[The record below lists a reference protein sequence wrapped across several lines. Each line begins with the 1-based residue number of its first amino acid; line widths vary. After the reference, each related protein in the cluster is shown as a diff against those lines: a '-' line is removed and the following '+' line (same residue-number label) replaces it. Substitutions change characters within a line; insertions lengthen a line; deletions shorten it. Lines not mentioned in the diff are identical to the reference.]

1 MKQFY
6 FFILIIVLHITS
18 CTEKETV
25 APYIKMDGYDFITN
39 GVVFSSQ
46 KSIQSFLFQTNCD
59 WSIIKVSQEG
69 NNWAKISPV
78 SGGSG
83 DNEIEIEVEENLSS
97 NDRNITLILLLE
109 SKEIPFN
116 IIQKKSNK
124 LDLSSDQF
132 EVNAEGGQIEISFN
146 TNDDFYVDIPSNYQ
160 DWIKYTTYTSESTTK
175 ILHFNILE
183 SEEDKERTGEIIITV
198 NSVENRVKI
207 IQKGQSI
214 ITLKKKNYEID
225 SNTHRIEV
233 ELTTNTTFN
242 TIISDNDWI
251 TQAAQSRSISDV
263 VLYFNVSE
271 NNTPNI
277 RKGTI
282 IFQDKKC
289 EKSDTLTIVQA
300 PKDVILAL
308 NAPGLLSNTIN
319 ENQIKSASSIIISGQ
334 INGDDLNLLSKMSKE
349 NQLKKIDIYETE
361 IVQGGNEFKSSHNT
375 INSNLFYGCKL
386 EEIILPK
393 GLEYIEGYAFANS
406 YSLKSVKTND
416 NIKSIGEGAFMDCS
430 SLKEFIFPSK
440 IRIIEKRCFWQ
451 CFNLENIVFPSC
463 LEIIESEAFS
473 NCKNLKELN
482 LPQSLYSIGNE
493 SFNYC
498 ESIVKLIIPSSVRY
512 LGLHA
517 FFYCHNLIELNLPDG
532 LETIDY
538 GCFRQC
544 ESLQSVVLPKNLR
557 TLGREA
563 FATCVNLQLAII
575 PNTLST
581 IPMGVFFDCRSLKS
595 IEIPNSVSLIEAE
608 AFKSCK
614 SLEEVILGENV
625 SNIGND
631 SFSGTESLT
640 KLISKAVNPPQIS
653 GMPFS
658 SSTFG
663 RCTLY
668 VPETSLNRYSS
679 SNIWN
684 YFKNIK
690 SIE

>member
-1 MKQFY
+1 MKQFF

-18 CTEKETV
+18 CTDKETV
-25 APYIKMDGYDFITN
+25 APYIKMDGYDFIAN

-46 KSIQSFLFQTNCD
+46 KSVQSFIFQTNCN
-59 WSIIKVSQEG
+59 WSIIKASQEG
-69 NNWAKISPV
+69 YNWAKISPA
-78 SGGSG
+78 SGGRG

-97 NDRNITLILLLE
+97 YDRNLTLIMLLE

-116 IIQKKSNK
+116 IIQKKSEK

-132 EVNAEGGQIEISFN
+132 ELNAEGGQIEITFN
-146 TNDDFYVDIPSNYQ
+146 TNDDFYVNIPSNYQ
-160 DWIKYTTYTSESTTK
+160 DWIKYTAYTSESTTK
-175 ILHFNILE
+175 KLQFNILE

-207 IQKGQSI
+207 IQKGQYI
-214 ITLKKKNYEID
+214 IKLKKKNYEID
-225 SNTHRIEV
+225 GNTHRIEV
-233 ELTTNTTFN
+233 ELTTNTSFN

-251 TQAAQSRSISDV
+251 TQASQSRSISDT

-289 EKSDTLTIVQA
+289 ERSDTLAIVQA
-300 PKDVILAL
+300 PKDIILSL
-308 NAPGLLSNTIN
+308 NAPGMLSSIIS
-319 ENQIKSASSIIISGQ
+319 ENQIKSASSIIVSGQ

-349 NQLKKIDIYETE
+349 NQLKKMNIYETE
-361 IVQGGNEFKSSHNT
+361 IVQGGTEFKSSHNT

-430 SLKEFIFPSK
+430 SLKEFTFPSK
-440 IRIIEKRCFWQ
+440 IKIVEKRCFWQ
-451 CFNLENIVFPSC
+451 CLNLENIVFPSG
-463 LEIIESEAFS
+463 LEIIESEAFA

-493 SFNYC
+493 SFCFC
-498 ESIVKLIIPSSVRY
+498 EGLVRLTIPSTVKY

-532 LETIDY
+532 LEFIDY

-544 ESLQSVVLPKNLR
+544 ESLQSVVLPKNLK
-557 TLGREA
+557 TLGNEA
-563 FATCVNLQLAII
+563 FAICLNLKLAII

-595 IEIPNSVSLIEAE
+595 VEIPNSVNVIEVE
-608 AFKSCK
+608 AFANCK

-625 SNIGND
+625 SYIGD
-631 SFSGTESLT
+631 GSFSNTESLT
-640 KLISKAVNPPQIS
+640 KLTSKAVNPPQIS
-653 GMPFS
+653 GIPFS

-668 VPETSLNRYSS
+668 VPETSLNSYSS

-684 YFKNIK
+684 YFTNIK